1 MISHLPPL
9 LACALLLI
17 AGCSAQPGSH
27 HHGSPAGTTAGA
39 PVLFDNLGSHHRAI
53 TTTSPRAQA
62 YFDQG
67 LRLAYGFNHHEAQA
81 AFREAARLD
90 PACAMCAWGVALT
103 YGSNYNSPTD
113 AERERGALDS

>member
-9 LACALLLI
+9 LVCALLLI

-27 HHGSPAGTTAGA
+27 HHAGGPSATPTGA
-39 PVLFDNLGSHHRAI
+39 PVLFDNLGDYHRPI
-53 TTTSPRAQA
+53 TTTSRRVQA

-67 LRLAYGFNHHEAQA
+67 LRLTYGFNHYEAQA

-90 PACAMCAWGVALT
+90 PACAMCA
-103 YGSNYNSPTD
+103 
-113 AERERGALDS
+113 

>member
-1 MISHLPPL
+1 MIASLPALLVAAALLAACSIQPAPHDHGGAASTTAAPPL
-9 LACALLLI
+9 
-17 AGCSAQPGSH
+17 
-27 HHGSPAGTTAGA
+27 
-39 PVLFDNLGSHHRAI
+39 FDDLGRYHRTI
-53 TTTSPRAQA
+53 TTTSPNAQA

-67 LRLAYGFNHHEAQA
+67 LRLVYGFNHYEAQA

-113 AERERGALDS
+113 AEREQGRSPR